1 MSGNLS
7 GNDSGTR
14 AVPAA
19 HASGGATVDAPMP
32 LGARLRSLEAPWL
45 WSFAGA
51 VAVWLVIA
59 GVFGFSIAGN
69 VVATALVFAV
79 FMVLVGL
86 GQMIVITAGP
96 GNIDL
101 SMPSA
106 IALSGVV
113 GVQLMKGQDSLIVAG
128 IAVAL
133 AVGVL
138 VGVANYLLIRVL
150 RIPPIIA
157 TLSSSF
163 IVQSVAITQSRGMP
177 PPPPALQAF
186 ANARLIGL
194 PDVAWL
200 ALVLSVVLA
209 FVLHRTVFGRGL
221 SALGQNARAAWLA
234 GVKVE
239 RVRCVTYVLSAI
251 IAALTGLLLAAVSGG
266 AALDMGVEYMLISVA
281 VVVIG
286 GTQVA
291 GGKGTVAGV
300 WGASL
305 FLYLTN
311 AMLNALGAGAGIR
324 SIVYG
329 VLIIAVVVASGRR
342 VRQ

>member
-1 MSGNLS
+1 MSENE
-7 GNDSGTR
+7 SGTR
-14 AVPAA
+14 SVSAVQAPGGGRVELS
-19 HASGGATVDAPMP
+19 ASAGPP
-32 LGARLRSLEAPWL
+32 ARLRPLDTPWL

-51 VAVWLVIA
+51 ILVWLVIA
-59 GVFGFSIAGN
+59 AVFGLSIAGN
-69 VVATALVFAV
+69 VLVTALVFAV

-106 IALSGVV
+106 IALSGVL
-113 GVQLMKGQDSLIVAG
+113 GVQLMHALDRLILVG
-128 IAVAL
+128 MAVVL
-133 AVGVL
+133 AVGL
-138 VGVANYLLIRVL
+138 LIGVANYLLIRVL

-163 IVQSVAITQSRGMP
+163 IVQSIAITQSRGMP

-186 ANARLIGL
+186 ANARLAGL

-200 ALVLSVVLA
+200 ALALSAALA
-209 FVLHRTVFGRGL
+209 FVLHRTVFGRAL
-221 SALGQNARAAWLA
+221 SGLGQNARAAWLA

-239 RVRCVTYVLSAI
+239 RVRCATYVLSAL
-251 IAALTGLLLAAVSGG
+251 IAAFTGLLLAAVSGG

-311 AMLNALGAGAGIR
+311 AMLNALGAGAGVR

-329 VLIIAVVVASGRR
+329 TLIIAVVVASGRG

>member
-1 MSGNLS
+1 MS
-7 GNDSGTR
+7 GNDSGARTP
-14 AVPAA
+14 ASVPAT
-19 HASGGATVDAPMP
+19 GGGSAKPALVFDF
-32 LGARLRSLEAPWL
+32 LARLRSLEAPWL

-51 VAVWLVIA
+51 LLVWFVIA

-69 VVATALVFAV
+69 VVVTALVFAV

-106 IALSGVV
+106 IALSGVL
-113 GVQLMKGQDSLIVAG
+113 GVQLMKGRDDLILLG

-138 VGVANYLLIRVL
+138 VGLANYLLIRVL

-177 PPPPALQAF
+177 APPQALQAF
-186 ANARLIGL
+186 ANARLIGV
-194 PDVAWL
+194 PDIAWL
-200 ALVLSVVLA
+200 ALALSIALA
-209 FVLHRTVFGRGL
+209 FALHRTVFGRGL

-234 GVKVE
+234 GVRVE
-239 RVRCVTYVLSAI
+239 RVRWVTYMLAAI

-286 GTQVA
+286 GTEVA

-311 AMLNALGAGAGIR
+311 AMLNALGAGAGVR

-329 VLIIAVVVASGRR
+329 VLIIAVVVASGRK

>member
-1 MSGNLS
+1 MSS
-7 GNDSGTR
+7 HDSGTR
-14 AVPAA
+14 SAPAVQ
-19 HASGGATVDAPMP
+19 ASDSGSAEPQVGLDFT
-32 LGARLRSLEAPWL
+32 ARLRSLQTPWL

-51 VAVWLVIA
+51 LLVWLVIA
-59 GVFGFSIAGN
+59 GAFGFSIAGN
-69 VVATALVFAV
+69 VLATALVFAV

-106 IALSGVV
+106 IALSGVL
-113 GVQLMKGQDSLIVAG
+113 GVQLMKGRDDWIVLG

-138 VGVANYLLIRVL
+138 VGLANYLLIRML

-163 IVQSVAITQSRGMP
+163 IVQSIAITQSRDMP
-177 PPPPALQAF
+177 APPHALQAF
-186 ANARLIGL
+186 ANARLIGV
-194 PDVAWL
+194 PEIAWL
-200 ALVLSVVLA
+200 ALALSIALA
-209 FVLHRTVFGRGL
+209 FVLHRTVFGRAL

-234 GVKVE
+234 GVQVE
-239 RVRCVTYVLSAI
+239 RVRWVTYVLAAT

-286 GTQVA
+286 GTEVA
-291 GGKGTVAGV
+291 GGKATVAGV

-311 AMLNALGAGAGIR
+311 AMLNALGAGAGVR

-329 VLIIAVVVASGRR
+329 VLIIAVVVASGRKAHP
-342 VRQ
+342 

>member
-1 MSGNLS
+1 MS

-14 AVPAA
+14 TAA
-19 HASGGATVDAPMP
+19 TVRASGGGSVEPPVGADFAT
-32 LGARLRSLEAPWL
+32 RLRSLETPWL

-51 VAVWLVIA
+51 LLVWIVIA
-59 GVFGFSIAGN
+59 GVFGISIAGN
-69 VVATALVFAV
+69 VVVTALVFAV

-101 SMPSA
+101 SMPAA
-106 IALSGVV
+106 IALSGVL
-113 GVQLMKGQDSLIVAG
+113 GVQWMKGRDDLIVLG

-133 AVGVL
+133 AVGLL
-138 VGVANYLLIRVL
+138 VGLANYLLIRAL

-163 IVQSVAITQSRGMP
+163 IVQSIAITQSRGMP
-177 PPPPALQAF
+177 PPPHALQAF
-186 ANARLIGL
+186 ANARLAGI
-194 PDVAWL
+194 PDIAWL
-200 ALVLSVVLA
+200 TLILSVALA
-209 FVLHRTVFGRGL
+209 FMLHRTVFGRAL

-234 GVKVE
+234 GVRIE
-239 RVRCVTYVLSAI
+239 RVRCITYVLAAV
-251 IAALTGLLLAAVSGG
+251 IAAITGLLLAAVSGG

-286 GTQVA
+286 GTEVA

-329 VLIIAVVVASGRR
+329 VLIIGVVVASGRK
-342 VRQ
+342 VRA

>member
-1 MSGNLS
+1 MSV
-7 GNDSGTR
+7 NDSGTR
-14 AVPAA
+14 SAAAVQ
-19 HASGGATVDAPMP
+19 ASGGGSVEPPVGIDVA
-32 LGARLRSLEAPWL
+32 ARLRSLETPWL

-51 VAVWLVIA
+51 LLVWLVIA

-69 VVATALVFAV
+69 VVVTALVFAV

-106 IALSGVV
+106 IALSGVL
-113 GVQLMKGQDSLIVAG
+113 GVQLMQGRDDLIVLG
-128 IAVAL
+128 VAVAL

-138 VGVANYLLIRVL
+138 VGLANYVLIRVL

-163 IVQSVAITQSRGMP
+163 IVQSIAITQSRSMP
-177 PPPPALQAF
+177 APPHALQAF
-186 ANARLIGL
+186 ANARLAGV
-194 PDVAWL
+194 PDIAWL
-200 ALVLSVVLA
+200 ALASSLVLA
-209 FVLHRTVFGRGL
+209 FVLHRTVFGRAL

-234 GVKVE
+234 GVQTE
-239 RVRCVTYVLSAI
+239 RVRWVTYVLAAI

-291 GGKGTVAGV
+291 GGKATVAGV

-329 VLIIAVVVASGRR
+329 VLIIAVVVASGRKA
-342 VRQ
+342 RQ